1 MDLLQRN
8 SGYSNWKLDA
18 DLEDIKILA
27 RVLIVLCFS
36 LRENKYIYVCV
47 KIFTYNVYDSIIV
60 LYYIIGY
67 VFKRKQCSPVFVLRS
82 MVVSSLLIL
91 YLTGIYYL
99 VRLKK
104 NTTLTKLKFN
114 SPLPIHPLLDGF
126 GWLPNPPPPPFP
138 PPNKGIFSPLPQLPP
153 TLFISPNINI
163 VEALI

>member
-1 MDLLQRN
+1 MFFFK
-8 SGYSNWKLDA
+8 GKKKKKY
-18 DLEDIKILA
+18 IYI
-27 RVLIVLCFS
+27 
-36 LRENKYIYVCV
+36 YIYVCV
-47 KIFTYNVYDSIIV
+47 KIFTYNVYSIIV